1 MSVKTRVVELVQRL
15 RGRREKDRS
24 DADEPGARL
33 APMLSFGLSGRPA
46 SWTENPVEQVRHYR
60 QWVYAAVRAIAHR
73 IAGTELRF
81 YARGP
86 DRTEPLEDPDH
97 PVVRLFEHVN
107 PCQTRFGLWAE
118 TITFLELTG
127 NAYWYVAEN
136 GLGVP
141 AEIWVIPSQ
150 YMRVVPDERT
160 FVRGY
165 RCSYG
170 AREVWFERREV
181 VHLKYPSPISPWYG
195 RGPLQAAASSV
206 DSHEKLKQA
215 EWNAFDHGVLS
226 DLSLETDQQLTPAAA
241 ERLRTQLQ
249 QKFAG
254 PGNAGR
260 PIVLE
265 GGLKARPIS
274 LSPREMAFTQS
285 ARVLRDEILAIFGVP
300 AAVAGLSED
309 VNRSVAEAMD
319 AIFARYCIEP
329 KLRLIEAQ
337 INQDLLPRFDRRLI
351 CRFAPVVPEDR
362 AHERADMEA
371 NLRYGVTTINEER
384 RRQGREPVSWGDRPL
399 MPGNYVPVTAD
410 TLTPEREDA
419 AGE

>member
-1 MSVKTRVVELVQRL
+1 MSVKTRVVELMRRL
-15 RGRREKDRS
+15 RRRKEKGS
-24 DADEPGARL
+24 SGADNPAARL
-33 APMLSFGLSGRPA
+33 AQMLSLGLSGRPA

-81 YARGP
+81 YVRDAH
-86 DRTEPLEDPDH
+86 RTRPLEDPDH
-97 PVVRLFEHVN
+97 SVVRLFEQVN

-141 AEIWVIPSQ
+141 AEIWVMPSQ
-150 YMRVVPDERT
+150 YMRVVPDKRT

-170 AREVWFERREV
+170 AQEVWFKRHEV
-181 VHLKYPSPISPWYG
+181 VHLKYPNPVSPWYG

-215 EWNAFDHGVLS
+215 EWAAFDQGILS

-254 PGNAGR
+254 PDNAGR

-265 GGLKARPIS
+265 GGLKAKPIS

-319 AIFARYCIEP
+319 AIFARYCVEP
-329 KLRLIEAQ
+329 KLRMIEAQ

-384 RRQGREPVSWGDRPL
+384 RRQGREPMSWGDRPL
-399 MPGNYVPVTAD
+399 MPGNYVPVTTD
-410 TLTPEREDA
+410 TPEQEDA
-419 AGE
+419 VSE